1 MTRRLFVAVEIPP
14 MIQAQLYAAAALLR
28 ERAALARVTRR
39 ENFHITLAFLGET
52 DREADVRRAMDET
65 CAPAFSLTIRGAAV
79 LPAATARS
87 GGRE

>member
-52 DREADVRRAMDET
+52 DGRRMSG
-65 CAPAFSLTIRGAAV
+65 APWTRHAHLRFR
-79 LPAATARS
+79 
-87 GGRE
+87 